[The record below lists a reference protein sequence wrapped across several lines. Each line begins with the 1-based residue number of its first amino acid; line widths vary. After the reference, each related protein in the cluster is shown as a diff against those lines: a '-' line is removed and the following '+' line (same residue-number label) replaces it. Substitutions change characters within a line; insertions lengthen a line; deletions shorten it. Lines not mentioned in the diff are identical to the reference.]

1 MSATCPTCD
10 DALLAPAGQPVAA
23 TATASTPAPA
33 SAAAAW
39 PAVAAVSVGTFVM
52 VSTEFMPIGLLT
64 DIARGLQV
72 TDGVAGLMV
81 TMPGVLAALAAPG
94 LGVAAG
100 RLDRRTVMVAL
111 TALLLVSNLMAALAP
126 NFGTMLAARLLLG
139 LCVGGF
145 WTFAPGVATQLVPPE
160 AQARAVS
167 MVLAGVSVSTVFGV
181 PAGSLLGSFAG
192 WRFAFFAS
200 AALTAVVLIAQWR
213 LLPAL
218 PPSRP
223 IRARD
228 LLMPLTRRLSRA
240 GLIAVVLMVMGH
252 FAAYTYLKPLLL
264 QVFGLSAT
272 HVTVLLLAY
281 GAAGFFG
288 NFLVGTIVA
297 RSARLGLVAT
307 TGLLAVALLMSTLAG
322 DGLVAASAVV
332 LAWGVA
338 FGMVPGAATS
348 WMLNA
353 LPEAPEAGQAMLVT
367 AFQVAIASGATLGGR
382 VVDGSGI
389 TSAML
394 VSAALVAGAMLAA
407 ATLGRGSRSAQGAV
421 SAP

>member
-10 DALLAPAGQPVAA
+10 DALLIPSGQAVAL
-23 TATASTPAPA
+23 TPGASTA

-72 TDGVAGLMV
+72 SDGVAGLMV
-81 TMPGVLAALAAPG
+81 TMPGVLAAFAGPALS
-94 LGVAAG
+94 VVAG

-111 TALLLVSNLMAALAP
+111 TALLLVSNLLAALAP
-126 NFGTMLAARLLLG
+126 NFATMLAARLLLG

-167 MVLAGVSVSTVFGV
+167 LVLAGVSVSTVFGV

-192 WRFAFFAS
+192 WRFAFVAS
-200 AALTAVVLIAQWR
+200 AALTALVLIAQWR

-218 PPSRP
+218 PPLRA

-228 LLMPLTRRLSRA
+228 LLTPLTRRRSRA

-264 QVFGLSAT
+264 EVFDLSAT
-272 HVTVLLLAY
+272 QVTMLLLAY

-288 NFLVGTIVA
+288 NFLIGTVVA

-322 DGLVAASAVV
+322 DGLVAGTLVV
-332 LAWGVA
+332 LVWGVA
-338 FGMVPGAATS
+338 FGMVPGAATG
-348 WMLNA
+348 WMLDA
-353 LPEAPEAGQAMLVT
+353 LPDAPEAGQAMLVT
-367 AFQVAIASGATLGGR
+367 AFQVAIATGATLGGR
-382 VVDGSGI
+382 AVDDSGI
-389 TSAML
+389 ASAML
-394 VSAALVAGAMLAA
+394 MGAALVAGAMLAA
-407 ATLGRGSRSAQGAV
+407 ATLGRGERPQREV

>member
-1 MSATCPTCD
+1 MMNAPSGAPCI
-10 DALLAPAGQPVAA
+10 DALPPDSAKTSRSTWLAVG
-23 TATASTPAPA
+23 SL
-33 SAAAAW
+33 
-39 PAVAAVSVGTFVM
+39 SVGSFAM

-64 DIARGLQV
+64 DIASTLNVSNG
-72 TDGVAGLMV
+72 TAGLMI
-81 TMPGVLAALAAPG
+81 TMPGILAAFAGPG
-94 LGVAAG
+94 LIVASG
-100 RLDRRTVMVAL
+100 RLDRRTLLIGLTVAL
-111 TALLLVSNLMAALAP
+111 IASNLLAAFAP
-126 NFGTMLAARLLLG
+126 NFATMLIARLILG

-181 PAGSLLGSFAG
+181 PAGSLLGSLAG

-200 AALTAVVLIAQWR
+200 AALTIVVLIAQWR

-272 HVTVLLLAY
+272 HVTALLLTY

-297 RSARLGLVAT
+297 RSARLALVAT

-322 DGLVAASAVV
+322 DGLVAGALVV

-338 FGMVPGAATS
+338 FGMVPGAATG
-348 WMLNA
+348 WMLHA

-407 ATLGRGSRSAQGAV
+407 ATLGRGERPARGAV